1 MGGSAHIYV
10 GQRLCVINQRH
21 PSRYGQNQSVYIYNG
36 NKDVFIMKHSI
47 EQARRLTKKTT
58 RWRAPLLS
66 ARAPLLSAVAGIT
79 SSYALVYLIN
89 QGIVPADV
97 VRIFSYGLIAVSL
110 PIAAGKMLDYLK
122 IEQPNTESNR
132 LDLYL
137 EQIRR
142 LSAESS
148 GIPEER
154 IDTIIDE
161 VASKASSR
169 LTDLIDEELDNRYGA
184 AREKIKKVVY
194 LETSVKENTERLNQE
209 VRALLRR
216 GNLNLVIGILVTIF
230 AVITLVYNAIL
241 AETVQGGLP
250 EIFRAYLPRL
260 SIVVFVQLFGFFFL
274 RLYRVSL
281 SDIKYFQNEITN
293 IQQRWLALKYAII
306 NDDKESA
313 KIVIDK
319 LSATER
325 NFIIKKGETTHDLE
339 RLRMDQNDVKELL
352 SSMKSLFQGKGPNA

>member
-1 MGGSAHIYV
+1 MKLSVNRA
-10 GQRLCVINQRH
+10 
-21 PSRYGQNQSVYIYNG
+21 SRTRKIVTQWR
-36 NKDVFIMKHSI
+36 
-47 EQARRLTKKTT
+47 EQ
-58 RWRAPLLS
+58 LLF
-66 ARAPLLSAVAGIT
+66 AAAAG
-79 SSYALVYLIN
+79 
-89 QGIVPADV
+89 V
-97 VRIFSYGLIAVSL
+97 VLIASMLSVFSKQGTVNADTL
-110 PIAAGKMLDYLK
+110 RLLYYSIIGASFPIIFGYMLNYLK
-122 IEQPNTESNR
+122 VEEPDAKSER

-154 IDTIIDE
+154 IETIIGE

-169 LTDLIDEELDNRYGA
+169 LTDLIDNELDSRYGA
-184 AREKIKKVVY
+184 AREKIKMIAY
-194 LETSVKENTERLNQE
+194 LEATVKENTERLNQE

-216 GNLNLVIGILVTIF
+216 GNLNLVIGTLVTII

-241 AETVQGGLP
+241 AHAVQGGLP

-260 SIVVFVQLFGFFFL
+260 SVVVFIQLFGFFFL

-293 IQQRWLALKYAII
+293 IQQRWLALKYTII
-306 NDDKESA
+306 NDDKEAA
-313 KIVIDK
+313 KIIIDK

-339 RLRMDQNDVKELL
+339 RLRIDQNDVKELL
-352 SSMKSLFQGKGPNA
+352 SSFRNIIQGKGPNA